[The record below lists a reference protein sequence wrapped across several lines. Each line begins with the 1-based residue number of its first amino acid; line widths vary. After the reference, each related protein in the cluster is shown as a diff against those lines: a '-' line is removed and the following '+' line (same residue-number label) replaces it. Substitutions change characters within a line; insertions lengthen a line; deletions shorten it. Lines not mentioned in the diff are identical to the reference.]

1 LKHKRVIIWG
11 YKLYSHTHSYIHA
24 GYYQAFKNLGYDV
37 HWLDS
42 NDNFDPQLFDDALIF
57 TEQWAVMNNPNM
69 PLSNNSTYAVHYL
82 GNKEN
87 QVEGNPGPSIYFGR
101 VGRLIDVRCNVDKWI
116 DKNYDYSLDR
126 SKVEK
131 IGSGS
136 YYEKGSDYDI
146 FYTLWATDLFPE
158 QINFDD
164 MYIPKENYVFFAGTI
179 GGGRGGPKD
188 CSPAPPEYDNLI
200 YLNPFIQACEEL
212 GIEFRYNCPW
222 ISPQTF
228 EEQKV
233 IIQKSYLAP
242 DFRHRAFKERGYIP
256 CRTFKNISYGQLGI
270 TNSKPV
276 YEFFDGNITYNED
289 TYQLFFDAKKQRE
302 NYDMIRSQM
311 LFVKENHT
319 YINRVNELIEIV
331 NGGL

>member
-1 LKHKRVIIWG
+1 MKHKRVIIWG

-158 QINFDD
+158 QVNFDD

-270 TNSKPV
+270 TNSKSV

-289 TYQLFFDAKKQRE
+289 TYQLFFDAEKQRE

>member
-1 LKHKRVIIWG
+1 MKHKRVIIWG

-37 HWLDS
+37 YWLDS
-42 NDNFDPQLFDDALIF
+42 NDNFDPQLFNDALII
-57 TEQWAVMNNPNM
+57 TEQWAVMQNSNL
-69 PLSNNSTYAVHYL
+69 PLFNNSTYAVNYL
-82 GNKEN
+82 GNKDN
-87 QVEGNPGPSIYFGR
+87 NVEGNPGSSIYIGK
-101 VGRLIDVRCNVDKWI
+101 VGRLIDIRFNVNTWI

-136 YYEKGSDYDI
+136 YYERSSNYDY
-146 FYTLWATDLFPE
+146 FYTVWATDLFPE
-158 QINFDD
+158 QINFED
-164 MYIPKENYVFFAGTI
+164 MYIPKEKYVFFAGTI

-276 YEFFDGNITYNED
+276 HEFFDGNIIYNED
-289 TYQLFFDAKKQRE
+289 TYQLFFDAEKERE

-319 YINRVNELIEIV
+319 YINRVKELLEVV

>member
-1 LKHKRVIIWG
+1 MKHKRVIIWG

-289 TYQLFFDAKKQRE
+289 TYQLFFDAEKQRE